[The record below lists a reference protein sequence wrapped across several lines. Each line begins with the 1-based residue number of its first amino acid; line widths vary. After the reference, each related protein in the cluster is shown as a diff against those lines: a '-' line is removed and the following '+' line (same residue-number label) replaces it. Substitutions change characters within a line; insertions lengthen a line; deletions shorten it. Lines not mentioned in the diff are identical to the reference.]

1 MTKFPSRYDVTLVRR
16 LIVIR
21 LLAAQLRLLLI
32 IIILD
37 QYQCS
42 STSEAPINFAF
53 SGVTVMLS
61 LTVFQQSI
69 SETMP
74 VTSLQVPLLG
84 KLVYFVHYY
93 SSI

>member
-1 MTKFPSRYDVTLVRR
+1 MTKLPSRYDVTLVRR

-21 LLAAQLRLLLI
+21 LLAAQLRLLI